1 MKQPVKDDIE
11 RAILFLPFAL
21 MAVGVAAVLRLFAVN
36 DWSSVG
42 LDPWLPYALFA
53 GMLLGVFPIAAG
65 LAVAVWRHRRE
76 EPVTGPALLATV
88 MVWIA
93 QYIIFMLVARIPP
106 GLPDLI
112 YLITTVLTVSVF
124 VEMIAP
130 HQRHFHFGPIRKAG
144 RH

>member
-1 MKQPVKDDIE
+1 
-11 RAILFLPFAL
+11 

-36 DWSSVG
+36 DWSAVG

-65 LAVAVWRHRRE
+65 LAVSVRRHKRG
-76 EPVTGPALLATV
+76 EPVAGAAILAAV
-88 MVWIA
+88 SVWIA

-106 GLPDLI
+106 GLPDMI
-112 YLITTVLTVSVF
+112 YLLATVLTVFVF

-130 HQRHFHFGPIRKAG
+130 HQRHLHFDSIRRAG